1 MSGLLLAI
9 LICQWA
15 LIWIA
20 KFSIEFA
27 TVSRLVAGV
36 ICPLAT
42 SWDVVTKRPVP
53 TVVFSQVLAHG
64 RLHLKIGRGDWIR
77 TSDLL
82 LPKQLRYRAAL
93 RPVAKNGK
101 GRGERKTPGLRLP
114 PWHVLCSGYPPAL
127 TVCLTATEPWEDCSP
142 DCRGLT
148 LMTIDSS
155 LTGSPGMCICE
166 MPER

>member
-1 MSGLLLAI
+1 M
-9 LICQWA
+9 
-15 LIWIA
+15 IWIA

-101 GRGERKTPGLRLP
+101 GRGEGNTPGLSPMADVLLQQLSTGLNGVPLCDKDMGGLFPRLP
-114 PWHVLCSGYPPAL
+114 RADADDH
-127 TVCLTATEPWEDCSP
+127 
-142 DCRGLT
+142 
-148 LMTIDSS
+148 
-155 LTGSPGMCICE
+155 
-166 MPER
+166 